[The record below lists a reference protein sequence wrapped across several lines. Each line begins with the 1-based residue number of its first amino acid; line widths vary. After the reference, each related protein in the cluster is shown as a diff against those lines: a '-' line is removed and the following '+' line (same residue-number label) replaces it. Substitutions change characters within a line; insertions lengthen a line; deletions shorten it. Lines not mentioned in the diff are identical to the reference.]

1 MKPNP
6 QPALRSPQSALRS
19 PQSAL
24 RSLIRAASWHRRKLA
39 VIAAVLAVLTG
50 VNAAAPQPP
59 DTVTVLRAVEPLP
72 GGGPVSATQVRL
84 EPVVAGAVPDGALT
98 DFGQALG
105 RIVAAP
111 VPKGQVLTGADLVG
125 DRTLRPGRV
134 LAPVRLA
141 DSGLAAVLRPGDLI
155 DIVAADGQG
164 GPATTVARGVRLVTI
179 PATDG
184 TTSRPDSGV
193 GVLVLVEVEVVTAL
207 ELARAGSAST
217 LTVIWR

>member
-1 MKPNP
+1 MKSHPP
-6 QPALRSPQSALRS
+6 LPGSAPWPR
-19 PQSAL
+19 SAL
-24 RSLIRAASWHRRKLA
+24 RSLIRAVSWHRRKLA
-39 VIAAVLAVLTG
+39 VVAAVLAVLTG
-50 VNAAAPQPP
+50 ITAAAPQPP

-72 GGGPVSATQVRL
+72 GGSTVRGV
-84 EPVVAGAVPDGALT
+84 EVRVEEVAAGAVPDEALT
-98 DFGQALG
+98 DPAQAVG

-111 VPKGQVLTGADLVG
+111 VPKGQVLTEADLVG

-141 DSGLAAVLRPGDLI
+141 DAGLAAVLRPGDLI

-184 TTSRPDSGV
+184 SARADSGA
-193 GVLVLVEVEVVTAL
+193 GVLLLIEVEPETAL
-207 ELARAGSAST
+207 DLARAGSSSS

>member
-6 QPALRSPQSALRS
+6 RSTLPS
-19 PQSAL
+19 PL
-24 RSLIRAASWHRRKLA
+24 RSLLRAVSWHRRKLA

-50 VNAAAPQPP
+50 INAAAPRPP
-59 DTVTVLRAVEPLP
+59 DTVAVLRAVESLA
-72 GGGPVSATQVRL
+72 GGEPVRTAQVRL
-84 EPVVAGAVPDGALT
+84 EDVAAGAVPEEALT
-98 DFGQALG
+98 DPSQAVDRVL
-105 RIVAAP
+105 AAP
-111 VPKGQVLTGADLVG
+111 VPKGQVLTRADLIG

-164 GPATTVARGVRLVTI
+164 GPATTVAEGVRVITI

-184 TTSRPDSGV
+184 TTTRPDSGA
-193 GVLVLVEVEVVTAL
+193 GVLVLVEVDDATAL
-207 ELARAGSAST
+207 ELARAGSAAS
-217 LTVIWR
+217 LSVIWR

>member
-6 QPALRSPQSALRS
+6 PP
-19 PQSAL
+19 AL
-24 RSLIRAASWHRRKLA
+24 RSLIRAVSWHRRKLA

-50 VNAAAPQPP
+50 INAAAPRPP
-59 DTVTVLRAVEPLP
+59 DTVTVLRATEALP
-72 GGGPVSATQVRL
+72 GGSAVAATQVRL
-84 EPVVAGAVPDGALT
+84 EAIAAGAVPEDAFT
-98 DFGQALG
+98 DPAQALG

-111 VPKGQVLTGADLVG
+111 VPKGQVLTDFDLVG
-125 DRTLRPGRV
+125 DRSLRPGRV

-164 GPATTVARGVRLVTI
+164 GPATAVARGVRLVTI

-184 TTSRPDSGV
+184 PDARADSAA
-193 GVLVLVEVEVVTAL
+193 GVLLLVEVDDETAL
-207 ELARAGSAST
+207 ALARAGSASA